1 MTGEKSQRKTARQ
14 ARQDVPLDVQLA
26 VSEAKRLLAEE
37 RESKH
42 ACVASALDEALVQLM
57 SVCIRASKASNCS
70 KYMKRHLSAVV
81 ERFGRIREEAINGR
95 DCFDLPPDPEEPG
108 I

>member
-1 MTGEKSQRKTARQ
+1 MTGEKSQRKTT
-14 ARQDVPLDVQLA
+14 RQDVPLDVRLQI
-26 VSEAKRLLAEE
+26 SEAKRVAAEE

-57 SVCIRASKASNCS
+57 SVCIRASRSVNCS
-70 KYMKRHLSAVV
+70 KYMKRHLSSVV

-95 DCFDLPPDPEEPG
+95 DCFDLPPDPEESG

>member
-1 MTGEKSQRKTARQ
+1 MTGEKLQRRTKRQ
-14 ARQDVPLDVQLA
+14 AVPLDVQLQI
-26 VSEAKRLLAEE
+26 SEAKRAAAEE

-42 ACVASALDEALVQLM
+42 ACVASALDEALVQLI
-57 SVCIRASKASNCS
+57 SVCIRASKSDNCS

-95 DCFDLPPDPEEPG
+95 DCFDLPPDPEEQR